1 MQKIILIILLISF
14 NRANAQEVAP
24 QNIERLKKTF
34 EQYAP
39 CNAIYCFEYLFTV
52 NQETKELVIKTMR
65 YNYQGN
71 PKKRI
76 LTEAKTCVL
85 PSSQIKMAIFYPDDE
100 KTFFITGEFQQ
111 ELNGKKE
118 IVDTFIID
126 FNENFLTKKMAAS
139 FQKDF
144 EELIQQLRD

>member
-1 MQKIILIILLISF
+1 MQKIILILILISF
-14 NRANAQEVAP
+14 SRAYAQEGTSK
-24 QNIERLKKTF
+24 NIERLKKTF

-39 CNAIYCFEYLFTV
+39 CNAIYCFEYVFIV
-52 NQETKELVIKTMR
+52 NRETKEIIIKTKR

-76 LTEAKTCVL
+76 LTETKTCVL

-100 KTFFITGEFQQ
+100 KAFFITGEFQQ
-111 ELNGKKE
+111 ELNDKKE
-118 IVDTFIID
+118 TIDTFIID
-126 FNENFLTKKMAAS
+126 FNDDFLTKKMAVP

-144 EELIQQLRD
+144 EELIQKLRE